1 MKIVILGCGRVG
13 SMLALALEDEGHQVS
28 IIDKK
33 KDAFRRLPAR
43 FKGQMVFGIGI
54 DEDVLK
60 KAGIEDADAFIALT
74 QGDNSNVM
82 ASQVV
87 QERFHVPKVLSRV
100 YDPIR
105 AEVFRELGIHTVP
118 TARLLCGL
126 FGDMLTDR
134 PTRTV
139 GEYLGEAVLT
149 APKQEG

>member
-43 FKGQMVFGIGI
+43 FKGQAVFGIGI

-60 KAGIEDADAFIALT
+60 KAGIEEADAFIALT

-87 QERFHVPKVLSRV
+87 QERFHVGKVLCRV

-105 AEVFRELGIHTVP
+105 AEVFRELGIHTIP

-126 FGDMLTDR
+126 FADMLTDQ
-134 PTRTV
+134 PV
-139 GEYLGEAVLT
+139 QSIGAYLGEALE
-149 APKQEG
+149 PKST

>member
-1 MKIVILGCGRVG
+1 MKFVVLGCGRVG
-13 SMLALALEDEGHQVS
+13 SMLAAMLDEQGHQVS

-33 KDAFRRLPAR
+33 KDAFRRLPPR

-60 KAGIEDADAFIALT
+60 RAGIETADAFIALT
-74 QGDNSNVM
+74 QGDNTNVM

-87 QERFHVPKVLSRV
+87 QERFNVPKVICRV

-105 AEVFRELGIHTVP
+105 AQVFRELGIHTIP

-126 FGDMLTDR
+126 FTDMLT
-134 PTRTV
+134 
-139 GEYLGEAVLT
+139 GESVKSIGDYLGEVARPT
-149 APKQEG
+149 PEQEA

>member
-1 MKIVILGCGRVG
+1 MKFVVLGCGRVG
-13 SMLALALEDEGHQVS
+13 SMLAASLDEQGHQVS

-33 KDAFRRLPAR
+33 KDAFRRLPPR

-60 KAGIEDADAFIALT
+60 RAGIETADAFIALT
-74 QGDNSNVM
+74 QGDNTNVM

-87 QERFHVPKVLSRV
+87 QERFAVPKVLCRV

-105 AEVFRELGIHTVP
+105 AQVFRELGIHTIP

-126 FGDMLTDR
+126 FADMLIGD
-134 PTRTV
+134 PV
-139 GEYLGEAVLT
+139 KSIGDYLGEAA
-149 APKQEG
+149 APAPDQEA

>member
-13 SMLALALEDEGHQVS
+13 SILALALEDEGHQVS

-43 FKGQMVFGIGI
+43 FKGQMVFGVGI

-60 KAGIEDADAFIALT
+60 KAGIEEADAFIALT
-74 QGDNSNVM
+74 QGDNTNVM

-87 QERFHVPKVLSRV
+87 QERFHVSKVLARV

-105 AEVFRELGIHTVP
+105 AQVFRELGIHTVP

-126 FGDMLTDR
+126 FGDMLTNQ
-134 PTRTV
+134 PV
-139 GEYLGEAVLT
+139 KSISEYLGDTEATV
-149 APKQEG
+149 PKQEV

>member
-1 MKIVILGCGRVG
+1 MKFVILGCGRVG
-13 SMLALALEDEGHQVS
+13 SMLAATLDDEGHQVS

-60 KAGIEDADAFIALT
+60 RAGIESADAFVAVT
-74 QGDNSNVM
+74 QGDNTNVM

-87 QERFHVPKVLSRV
+87 QERFRVPKVLVRV

-105 AEVFRELGIHTVP
+105 AQVFRELGIHTIP

-126 FGDMLTDR
+126 FADMLTER
-134 PTRTV
+134 PV
-139 GEYLGEAVLT
+139 KSVADYLGEAVP
-149 APKQEG
+149 AVQGAEA